1 MTSLLAGPRTKEAQA
16 DVTHRRPLVLLAI
29 LGGAAAAAG
38 PLVICLAVG
47 VIGWFLT
54 DAGAH
59 GAPRDG
65 LRAGAIGWLAGHG
78 SGLIVGGVSL
88 TAIPL
93 GITLA
98 CVWSVWRIA
107 HRVGDS
113 VSGHGPDADAIAD
126 GARDWTVPIATVLFT
141 AAYVAVALTVLRL
154 AGGAPAAPSASRV
167 VMWCLVLGLVVGGVA
182 IAIGAGRAAIWTA
195 FLPLS
200 LRASSMVCLKIVTTF
215 LLASAA
221 TFVVAL
227 GIDLGSALNV
237 MSELHTDIG
246 DATLYSALTLTL
258 VPNAVLFAGAYLLGP
273 GFAIGTATVASPTA
287 VVLGPVPMFPLL
299 AALPDDGTPARWLA
313 LLLLVPPLVAA
324 VAAARAHRL
333 YPTSRWE
340 EGAVRGC
347 AGGILAGLVVG
358 VLAGLAGGSV
368 GPGRM
373 QQVGPFAT
381 DVTLHAVV
389 ALGLG
394 GLAGGLLATARTR
407 RAERRAASVTA
418 TPSVDGPS

>member
-47 VIGWFLT
+47 VVGWFLT

-65 LRAGAIGWLAGHG
+65 LRAGAIGWLVGHG
-78 SGLIVGGVSL
+78 SGLMVGGVSL

-182 IAIGAGRAAIWTA
+182 IAIGAGQ
-195 FLPLS
+195 
-200 LRASSMVCLKIVTTF
+200 
-215 LLASAA
+215 
-221 TFVVAL
+221 
-227 GIDLGSALNV
+227 GGDLDG
-237 MSELHTDIG
+237 
-246 DATLYSALTLTL
+246 
-258 VPNAVLFAGAYLLGP
+258 VPA
-273 GFAIGTATVASPTA
+273 
-287 VVLGPVPMFPLL
+287 
-299 AALPDDGTPARWLA
+299 
-313 LLLLVPPLVAA
+313 LVAA
-324 VAAARAHRL
+324 RLVDGLPQDRHHLPPGVGSDLRGGAGHRPRHRPQRDVRAAHRHRRRHALLGADADAGPERGPLRRCLSPRPRLRDRHGHGGQPDGGGARPRADVPAARGAARRRHPGALAGAAPAGAAAR
-333 YPTSRWE
+333 
-340 EGAVRGC
+340 RGRR
-347 AGGILAGLVVG
+347 
-358 VLAGLAGGSV
+358 GGSCAPPLPDLPL
-368 GPGRM
+368 GGGRGPRLRRRDPGRS
-373 QQVGPFAT
+373 
-381 DVTLHAVV
+381 
-389 ALGLG
+389 G
-394 GLAGGLLATARTR
+394 GRCAR
-407 RAERRAASVTA
+407 RAGRRLGRPRSHAAGR
-418 TPSVDGPS
+418 PLRR